1 MQVKLQAGV
10 QLPPITQRLVFY
22 EQVELESQ
30 ALEKRRGELMSK
42 LTTLSEKRKEVEAK
56 WDQVCAVQ
64 VLSRRFGAASVC
76 PCRYTYIRNSLC
88 RIITISIKGC
98 IQFFVVPRF
107 HEKET
112 ARAGCQQV
120 EAVQSKEEGNGRAE
134 GYSAPG

>member
-42 LTTLSEKRKEVEAK
+42 LTKLSEKRKEVEVK

-64 VLSRRFGAASVC
+64 VLACRFGGCKCVC
-76 PCRYTYIRNSLC
+76 MQIYIH
-88 RIITISIKGC
+88 T
-98 IQFFVVPRF
+98 
-107 HEKET
+107 
-112 ARAGCQQV
+112 
-120 EAVQSKEEGNGRAE
+120 
-134 GYSAPG
+134 

>member
-1 MQVKLQAGV
+1 M
-10 QLPPITQRLVFY
+10 
-22 EQVELESQ
+22 
-30 ALEKRRGELMSK
+30 
-42 LTTLSEKRKEVEAK
+42 
-56 WDQVCAVQ
+56 CA
-64 VLSRRFGAASVC
+64 
-76 PCRYTYIRNSLC
+76 CRYTYIRNSLC

-134 GYSAPG
+134 GYSAPGRRIGHASVRVCRTGKKVYMTL

>member
-64 VLSRRFGAASVC
+64 VLARRFGLQVC
-76 PCRYTYIRNSLC
+76 VHADIHTYVIRY
-88 RIITISIKGC
+88 
-98 IQFFVVPRF
+98 
-107 HEKET
+107 
-112 ARAGCQQV
+112 
-120 EAVQSKEEGNGRAE
+120 AE
-134 GYSAPG
+134 L